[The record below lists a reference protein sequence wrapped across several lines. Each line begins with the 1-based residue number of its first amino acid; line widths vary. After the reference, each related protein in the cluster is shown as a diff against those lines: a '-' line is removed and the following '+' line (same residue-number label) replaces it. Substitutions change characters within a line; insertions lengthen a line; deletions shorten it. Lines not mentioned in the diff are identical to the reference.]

1 MNTDYNLPFTNKTED
16 QIVFQNPWHSQLF
29 AITVQMSE
37 KGNFSWK
44 EFVEVFGESLKKQ
57 RTLSYNLDGNN
68 DYFSCWLNALEEIL
82 IIKKVSNKV
91 LMCEPSTS
99 ASVIIT
105 IFSYL
110 RFSIL
115 KSLEPVPKALIKV
128 TISLDDIIFDKAFVS

>member
-1 MNTDYNLPFTNKTED
+1 MNSDYNLPFTNKTKD

-57 RTLSYNLDGNN
+57 RSLSNNLDGSN

-82 IIKKVSNKV
+82 IIKKISNQKT
-91 LMCEPSTS
+91 LMQLKEDWTQAYLSTPHGKPVHIKS
-99 ASVIIT
+99 RSV
-105 IFSYL
+105 
-110 RFSIL
+110 
-115 KSLEPVPKALIKV
+115 
-128 TISLDDIIFDKAFVS
+128 